1 MLRLYTCF
9 RNLTLMLPLI
19 WLLLIVGNGCLL
31 ACFASVI
38 ALSAA
43 VIIGIA
49 FPVQK
54 GVEIS
59 MAQRHFFGFFGCV
72 GVCLCVVFVFLTV
85 GTLVGRLTEGRV
97 ERYYESYKE
106 MKSDRVARALH
117 VDVFIPSTAQKIKL
131 IGSRGGLFLGL
142 GSFAEFS
149 CHTTESGF
157 LDFAAEKKYAL
168 VTNSVTRY
176 NSPEKSAQIE
186 KWLKVPFPR
195 NFMVPDRCVTYD
207 FHWKNGGSIRLLY
220 DAQSSKLY
228 GRYSSN

>member
-19 WLLLIVGNGCLL
+19 WLLLFIGKGCLL

-43 VIIGIA
+43 AIIGIA

-72 GVCLCVVFVFLTV
+72 GVCLYVVFMFLTV

-117 VDVFIPSTAQKIKL
+117 VDVFIPSTAEKIKL
-131 IGSRGGLFLGL
+131 IGSRGIVLGL

-149 CHTTESGF
+149 CHTTESRF

-176 NSPEKSAQIE
+176 NSQEKSAQIE
-186 KWLKVPFPR
+186 KWLKGPSPH
-195 NFMVPDRCVTYD
+195 NLIVPDRCVTYD
-207 FHWKNGGSIRLLY
+207 FRWENGGSVRLLY